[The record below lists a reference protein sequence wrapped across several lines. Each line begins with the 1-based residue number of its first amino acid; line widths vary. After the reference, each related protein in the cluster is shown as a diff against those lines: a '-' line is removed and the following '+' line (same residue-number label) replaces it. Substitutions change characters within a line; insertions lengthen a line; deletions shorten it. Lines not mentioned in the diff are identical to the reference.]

1 MFDTGTVARPP
12 TAALERLARFLRDT
26 QNTLSP
32 SDAAAQAIDQ
42 WIAAAAA
49 ERCTHPMPLRGYQW
63 KSLFLPDGSELRAS
77 IDGHTHFARVEQDAI
92 VFEGRRVSP
101 HQMTLAI
108 AGAGRN
114 AWKVLW
120 VRLPGDKKWKTAW
133 RMRQECERQSAAR
146 PASPGETMQA
156 ASECMARTMQ
166 TFVDLIGHAC
176 AQPLPHERRMTHA
189 RRTQDRLGEAC
200 LFD

>member
-1 MFDTGTVARPP
+1 MARPP
-12 TAALERLARFLRDT
+12 TAALNRLARFLRDT

-49 ERCTHPMPLRGYQW
+49 ERCARPMPLHGYQW

-77 IDGHTHFARVEQDAI
+77 IDGHSHFAQVEQDAI

-120 VRLPGDKKWKTAW
+120 VRLPGDKKWKSAW
-133 RMRQECERQSAAR
+133 RMRLECEQQSAAQ
-146 PASPGETMQA
+146 PASPAEAIQA
-156 ASECMARTMQ
+156 ASDCMARTMQ

-176 AQPLPHERRMTHA
+176 AQPLPHERRITHA
-189 RRTQDRLGEAC
+189 RRTQDQLGEAC